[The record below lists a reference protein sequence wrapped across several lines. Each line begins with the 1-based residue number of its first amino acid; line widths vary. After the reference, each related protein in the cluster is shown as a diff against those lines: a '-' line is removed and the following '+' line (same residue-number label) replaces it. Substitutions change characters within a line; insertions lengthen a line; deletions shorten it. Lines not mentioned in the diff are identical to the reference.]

1 MSTAVAQWKTEYE
14 TGNPLVD
21 AQHQSIF
28 SIINAL
34 QSAMAAGQGTEMLE
48 QTIRSVRDYTTV
60 HFDTEEQYMRD
71 HSYAG
76 YEAHKR
82 KHDAL
87 RAKFAAFEQ
96 QSYPDM
102 QQHVIMVAHFLTTWL
117 IQHIQNDDQ
126 AMIAACRQ
134 AAQPTPPALPAALPA
149 ALAEIAQ
156 WRPEYETGYTLID
169 DQHRSLFHA
178 INALHSAILM
188 GRGEDLLPRTL
199 KILESYTTI
208 HFETEEN
215 FMVEFQYP
223 GYQDH
228 AEKHRQLRQ
237 RVEAFLAQETQVT
250 DRWLA
255 LRVSRFLTDWLINH
269 IKAEDQRMI
278 DFLRQAR
285 QRQQQLTAEVERT
298 KGQSS
303 GV

>member
-1 MSTAVAQWKTEYE
+1 MNTPIAQWKSEYE

-71 HSYAG
+71 QGYVG

-87 RAKFAAFEQ
+87 RAKFTAFEQ

-102 QQHVIMVAHFLTTWL
+102 QQHVIMVSHFLTTWL
-117 IQHIQNDDQ
+117 IHHIQNEDQ
-126 AMIAACRQ
+126 AMIATCRPAPQ
-134 AAQPTPPALPAALPA
+134 IPPPETPTAVPA

-178 INALHSAILM
+178 INALNSAILM
-188 GRGEDLLPRTL
+188 GRGEELLERTL

-208 HFETEEN
+208 HFKTEEH
-215 FMVEFQYP
+215 FMAELQYP
-223 GYQDH
+223 DYADH
-228 AEKHRQLRQ
+228 VTKHQQLRQ
-237 RVEAFLAQETQVT
+237 RVESFLAQEAQVP

-285 QRQQQLTAEVERT
+285 HQQQQLTAAAQQA
-298 KGQSS
+298 KSQGHPS
-303 GV
+303 

>member
-1 MSTAVAQWKTEYE
+1 MNTAIAQWKPEYE

-71 HSYAG
+71 QGYAG
-76 YEAHKR
+76 YDAHKR

-96 QSYPDM
+96 QSYPDI

-134 AAQPTPPALPAALPA
+134 TSQGNTPDYTSTMPA

-208 HFETEEN
+208 HFKTEEH
-215 FMVEFQYP
+215 FMAELQYP
-223 GYQDH
+223 DYADH
-228 AEKHRQLRQ
+228 VAKHRQLRQ
-237 RVEAFLAQETQVT
+237 RVESFLAQETQVP

-269 IKAEDQRMI
+269 IKSEDQRMI
-278 DFLRQAR
+278 NFLREAR
-285 QRQQQLTAEVERT
+285 QRQQQLAAEVQHP
-298 KGQSS
+298 KP
-303 GV
+303 

>member
-1 MSTAVAQWKTEYE
+1 MSSPIAQWKTEYE

-28 SIINAL
+28 SIISAL
-34 QSAMAAGQGTEMLE
+34 QSAMAAGQGAAMLE

-60 HFDTEEQYMRD
+60 HFDTEEQYMLD
-71 HSYAG
+71 QGYPG

-87 RAKFAAFEQ
+87 RAKFATFEQ
-96 QSYPDM
+96 QAYPDM
-102 QQHVIMVAHFLTTWL
+102 QQHVIMVSHFLTTWL

-126 AMIAACRQ
+126 VMIAACRQ
-134 AAQPTPPALPAALPA
+134 SAEAATPELVSTVPAAI
-149 ALAEIAQ
+149 AEIAQ

-188 GRGEDLLPRTL
+188 GRGEELLERTL

-208 HFETEEN
+208 HFETEEH
-215 FMVEFQYP
+215 FMLELQYP
-223 GYQDH
+223 DYADH
-228 AEKHRQLRQ
+228 AAKHRALRQ
-237 RVEAFLAQETQVT
+237 RVEAFLTAEAEHS
-250 DRWLA
+250 DRQLA
-255 LRVSRFLTDWLINH
+255 LRVSRFLTEWLINH

-285 QRQQQLTAEVERT
+285 QRQQQLTAEAERA
-298 KGQSS
+298 KSHS
-303 GV
+303 RPS

>member
-1 MSTAVAQWKTEYE
+1 MNIPIAQWKAEYE

-34 QSAMAAGQGTEMLE
+34 QSAMAAGQGTAMLE

-71 HSYAG
+71 QGYAG
-76 YEAHKR
+76 YETHKR
-82 KHDAL
+82 RHDAL

-102 QQHVIMVAHFLTTWL
+102 QQHVIMVSHFLTTWL

-134 AAQPTPPALPAALPA
+134 SVQAVTPDLPPAVPS

-178 INALHSAILM
+178 INALHSAILV
-188 GRGEDLLPRTL
+188 GRGEELLERTL
-199 KILESYTTI
+199 KILGSYTTI
-208 HFETEEN
+208 HFKTEEH
-215 FMVEFQYP
+215 FMVELQYP
-223 GYQDH
+223 DYQQH
-228 AEKHRQLRQ
+228 VAQHRALRQ
-237 RVEAFLAQETQVT
+237 RVEAFLVAEAEHS
-250 DRWLA
+250 DRRLA
-255 LRVSRFLTDWLINH
+255 LRVSRFLTEWLIHH

-285 QRQQQLTAEVERT
+285 QQQQQLTAAADQAR
-298 KGQSS
+298 GPIHPS
-303 GV
+303 

>member
-1 MSTAVAQWKTEYE
+1 MSTAVAQWKAEYE

-71 HSYAG
+71 HGYAG

-87 RAKFAAFEQ
+87 RAKFVAFEQ

-126 AMIAACRQ
+126 AMIVACRT
-134 AAQPTPPALPAALPA
+134 AAQPVAPGLVPAVPAV
-149 ALAEIAQ
+149 LAEIAQ

-199 KILESYTTI
+199 RILESYTTI
-208 HFETEEN
+208 HFATEEH
-215 FMVEFQYP
+215 FMAELQYP
-223 GYQDH
+223 DYADH
-228 AEKHRQLRQ
+228 VQKHRQLRQ
-237 RVEAFLAQETQVT
+237 RVESFLAQETQVP

-255 LRVSRFLTDWLINH
+255 LRVSRFLTEWLIHH

-278 DFLRQAR
+278 NFLREAR
-285 QRQQQLTAEVERT
+285 QRQQQLTAEVQQKKR
-298 KGQSS
+298 
-303 GV
+303 